1 MGHGSCSE
9 QPVIILVAEDEAIIA
24 LMLAMT
30 LDLAGHKVVGPVA
43 SVEEGL
49 ELAEATRPELALVDI
64 RLSGARDGVCLA
76 RSLRDR
82 WGVPS
87 LFISG
92 QTAEARAARD
102 AALGVLGK
110 PYDPGEVIEA
120 VATVGELLAGRWPE
134 RCPKR
139 LELFCARGDERRP
152 PFFP

>member
-1 MGHGSCSE
+1 
-9 QPVIILVAEDEAIIA
+9 VIILVAEDEAIIA

-49 ELAEATRPELALVDI
+49 DLAEATRPELALIDI

-92 QTAEARAARD
+92 QTTQARAARD

-110 PYDPGEVIEA
+110 PYDPGEVVEA
-120 VATVGELLAGRWPE
+120 VVAIGELLAGRWPE
-134 RCPKR
+134 RRPKR
-139 LELFCARGDERRP
+139 LELFCARSDERHP
-152 PFFP
+152 PNFP

>member
-1 MGHGSCSE
+1 
-9 QPVIILVAEDEAIIA
+9 VIILVAEDEAIIA

-64 RLSGARDGVCLA
+64 RLSDDSDGVCLA
-76 RSLRDR
+76 RPLRDR

-87 LFISG
+87 LFVSG
-92 QTAEARAARD
+92 QTTQARAARD

-110 PYDPGEVIEA
+110 PYDPDDVVQA
-120 VATVGELLAGRWPE
+120 VAAASDLLAGRRPT
-134 RCPKR
+134 RCPRR
-139 LELFCARGDERRP
+139 LELFWTKYP
-152 PFFP
+152 S

>member
-1 MGHGSCSE
+1 
-9 QPVIILVAEDEAIIA
+9 VIILVAEDEAIIA

-64 RLSGARDGVCLA
+64 RLSDGSDGVCLA
-76 RSLRDR
+76 RHLRDR

-87 LFISG
+87 LFVSG
-92 QTAEARAARD
+92 QTTQARAARD

-110 PYDPGEVIEA
+110 PYDPDDVVQA
-120 VATVGELLAGRWPE
+120 VAAASDLLAGRWPT
-134 RCPKR
+134 RCPRR
-139 LELFCARGDERRP
+139 LELFWTKYP
-152 PFFP
+152 S